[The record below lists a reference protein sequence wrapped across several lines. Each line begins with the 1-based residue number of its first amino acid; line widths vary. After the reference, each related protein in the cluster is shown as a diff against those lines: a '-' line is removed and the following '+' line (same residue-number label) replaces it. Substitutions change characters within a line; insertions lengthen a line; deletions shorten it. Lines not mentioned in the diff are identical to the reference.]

1 MKNEEEIDD
10 HERKPAL
17 SGMTLEDFLAKA
29 GIFSETSSDH
39 VTGLNAVDLV
49 TPQILSRQRS
59 LLSSPSIG
67 TLSDT
72 SLPGR
77 KRSNASGDAPERTVE
92 RRLRRKIKNR
102 ESAARSRAR
111 KQAYH
116 NELVIKVS
124 RLEEA
129 NLRLKKEKEVE
140 TIMPC
145 ESSSETK
152 YQLRRTSSAS
162 F

>member
-77 KRSNASGDAPERTVE
+77 KRSNALGDAPERTVE

-111 KQAYH
+111 KQIRVAIH
-116 NELVIKVS
+116 
-124 RLEEA
+124 RL
-129 NLRLKKEKEVE
+129 
-140 TIMPC
+140 TI
-145 ESSSETK
+145 
-152 YQLRRTSSAS
+152 TSW
-162 F
+162 